1 MSDFVKGFVS
11 AKLATVS
18 VNFVANHTPKTGTQA
33 GESQGPT
40 LFINKGTAKKQQF
53 STAKEALETCIK
65 DGDLPKA
72 TKVYANGEK
81 MTLPAAAKLDLN
93 GFQFWNSKYSLTP
106 KWNVQFMTDA
116 FAKAKNAAYAQEE
129 AATPAKAK
137 AAPAK
142 ATKNLPLF

>member
-11 AKLATVS
+11 AELTSVS
-18 VNFVANHTPKTGTQA
+18 VNFDADYTPKSGKNA
-33 GESQGPT
+33 GKPQGPT
-40 LFINKGTAKKQQF
+40 LFINKGTATRQQF
-53 STAKEALETCIK
+53 PTAKKALEAVIES
-65 DGDLPKA
+65 GGLPKE
-72 TKVYANGEK
+72 TRVYANGEK
-81 MTLPAAAKLDLN
+81 MTVPAAAKLDLN

>member
-53 STAKEALETCIK
+53 STAKKALEAVIES
-65 DGDLPKA
+65 GGLPKG

-81 MTLPAAAKLDLN
+81 MTVPAAAKLDLN
-93 GFQFWNSKYSLTP
+93 GFQFLNTQYSQKP
-106 KWNVQFMTDA
+106 KWGVSFMTDA
-116 FAKAKNAAYAQEE
+116 YAKAKNAAYNS
-129 AATPAKAK
+129 ATPAKAK